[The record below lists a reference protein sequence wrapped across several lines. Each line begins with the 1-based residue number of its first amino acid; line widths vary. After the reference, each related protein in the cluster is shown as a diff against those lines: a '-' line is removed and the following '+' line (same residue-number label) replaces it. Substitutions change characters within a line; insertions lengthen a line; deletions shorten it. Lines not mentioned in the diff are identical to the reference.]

1 MHKHTPQPGRA
12 HLVTYL
18 AALLAAFAA
27 ALRLA
32 APFLLS
38 LFLGAVLALLA
49 APLRRRLM
57 AAGLG
62 PRLSAAAVVLLT
74 FALILTPIAA
84 VGVLAARQA
93 VSVGRGVVEDRA
105 LRPDRLTERLPGPA
119 RRFLGGPDEV
129 RQRLR
134 EGLRAAG
141 GRITGAVLAV
151 TRAVPDM
158 LLQLALA
165 LLAFYFFLVDG
176 RRFVDWLL
184 GLGAFDPELEERL
197 MRSFED
203 AAVSSVVAGAA
214 AAGVQASLILAAYL
228 VLGVPAAFLAGAGT
242 FLLAWLPFAGSV
254 PASAAAVAYL
264 FSEGETVKAAVMI
277 GWGALTS
284 VADNVVRPL
293 VLKGRQEM
301 HPFVGLVA
309 ILGGIALFGLLG
321 ILIGPI
327 IVSMLGALLSAW
339 PIMRERLGMTSRR
352 APRRHGAP
360 LAALLLALAA
370 APAAAQIDPRHR
382 ELLQLGF
389 HEVIGGPRGP
399 LRGYAYLYLNEPDYL
414 GKGRTVRL
422 ALAPVYVDTELGLK
436 SALSPNTDLG
446 LGLAGGGYAD
456 GYSEMRE
463 GRYLRGESFS
473 GHGLK
478 GALGVYHR
486 FNPVDRVPV
495 FGVLRLEERHS
506 FYERDR
512 QTEPSFALPPTQAE
526 TRLKIGLRA
535 GGVEPV
541 ALPHRAGE
549 LSLWYEGRYRL
560 NPGAYGY
567 DGDRRVNP
575 NSHLFWSRALVA
587 WPFPGGRRLSAS
599 LTGGTARNP
608 DRLSSFRLGG
618 VLPLAAEFPLSMP
631 GYFYEEI
638 SAREFGLLNLAWMR
652 PLSADQK
659 TWLGTLTG
667 AAAVVEYTPGLG
679 QPQKWHTG
687 VGAGLGYVGKALQS
701 FVEYGYG
708 FNALRR
714 GSKGAH
720 SLTVRVQ
727 FDFLKAGTPIIE
739 PEHLERGI
747 ETILRR
753 R

>member
-57 AAGLG
+57 EAGLG
-62 PRLSAAAVVLLT
+62 RRLSAAAVVLLT
-74 FALILTPIAA
+74 VTLVLSPIAG

-93 VSVGRGVVEDRA
+93 VSVGRGIVEDRA
-105 LRPDRLTERLPGPA
+105 LRPERLSERLPGTA
-119 RRFLGGPDEV
+119 RRVLGDPAELR
-129 RQRLR
+129 RQLR
-134 EGLRAAG
+134 ETLRAAG
-141 GRITGAVLAV
+141 GAITGGVLAV
-151 TRAVPDM
+151 TKAVPQL

-184 GLGAFDPELEERL
+184 SLGAFDAELEARL
-197 MRSFED
+197 MRAFRD

-214 AAGVQASLILAAYL
+214 AAGVQGALIMTGYL

-254 PASAAAVAYL
+254 PASAAAVAFL
-264 FSEGETVKAAVMI
+264 FSEGETAKAVVMI
-277 GWGALTS
+277 VWGALTTL
-284 VADNVVRPL
+284 ADNVVRPL
-293 VLKGRQEM
+293 VLQGRQQM

-309 ILGGIALFGLLG
+309 ILGGISLFGLLG
-321 ILIGPI
+321 ILLGPI
-327 IVSMLGALLSAW
+327 LIAMLGALLSAW
-339 PIMRERLGMTSRR
+339 PVIRERLGMTPRR
-352 APRRHGAP
+352 GARRHGAP
-360 LAALLLALAA
+360 LAALLLAAAA

-422 ALAPVYVDTELGLK
+422 ALAPVYLDTELGLK

-456 GYSEMRE
+456 GYSELRE

-506 FYERDR
+506 FFERDG

-526 TRLKIGLRA
+526 TRVKIGLRA
-535 GGVEPV
+535 GGAEPV
-541 ALPHRAGE
+541 VLPRRAGE
-549 LSLWYEGRYRL
+549 LSLWYEGRWRL

-567 DGDRRVNP
+567 GADRRVEP
-575 NSHLFWSRALVA
+575 YAQLFWSRALVA
-587 WPFPGGRRLSAS
+587 WPFPEGRRLSAS

-608 DRLSSFRLGG
+608 DRFSSFRLGG

-631 GYFYEEI
+631 GYYYEEV
-638 SAREFGLLNLAWMR
+638 SAREFGLLNVSWMR
-652 PLSADQK
+652 PLSADQR

-667 AAAVVEYTPGLG
+667 ALAVVDYTPGLE
-679 QPQKWHTG
+679 QPQKWHSG
-687 VGAGLGYVGKALQS
+687 VGAGVAYVGAALQS

-708 FNALRR
+708 LNAVRR
-714 GSKGAH
+714 GRKGAH
-720 SLTVRVQ
+720 SLTMRVQ
-727 FDFLKAGTPIIE
+727 FDFLRAGTPVHD
-739 PEHLERGI
+739 PERLNRGI